1 MNVRIILIVF
11 LSLFSLNSWSL
22 EVAVVDIRIAIF
34 QSAAAQDALK
44 EPQAQISAIEKQIQ
58 QENKELQAMSAAL
71 KRDELTLSKEEFETR
86 QREIAQRNN
95 APRNKVKNTQR
106 QAQLLEQKLLAS
118 LKPKAEAILKKIIEE
133 KKLDLLLNSQSSV
146 YFKSEMDITNELTR
160 RMNEGN

>member
-95 APRNKVKNTQR
+95 ALRNKVKNTQR